1 MYLQPLPVCVQQR
14 DGVTVVGVEVLA
26 RRHAVRVAEGVV
38 GEGAL
43 HGERR
48 GEGHH
53 GVDLQVQFNRHFGD
67 VPDQIM
73 FGVMTRAIT
82 E

>member
-1 MYLQPLPVCVQQR
+1 MYLQPLPISVQQR
-14 DGVTVVGVEVLA
+14 DGVAVVGVEVLA

-53 GVDLQVQFNRHFGD
+53 GVDLGCNSTDILRMSL
-67 VPDQIM
+67 IKS
-73 FGVMTRAIT
+73 
-82 E
+82 

>member
-1 MYLQPLPVCVQQR
+1 M
-14 DGVTVVGVEVLA
+14 VGVEVLA
-26 RRHAVRVAEGVV
+26 RRDAVRVAEGVV

-53 GVDLQVQFNRHFGD
+53 GVDLHGCNSIDIVGMSL
-67 VPDQIM
+67 IK
-73 FGVMTRAIT
+73 
-82 E
+82 